1 MPKIK
6 DYERSKLGTLL
17 LERDLT
23 YKEFASNVYEKTGY
37 FIAVGNLCN
46 YCTGWKSI
54 NRIDIAKYFADTL
67 EVPIT
72 DIL

>member
-6 DYERSKLGTLL
+6 DYERSKLGTIL

-23 YKEFASNVYEKTGY
+23 YKEFASLVFEKTGY

-46 YCTGWKSI
+46 YCTGWKPI
-54 NRIDIAKYFADTL
+54 NRIDIAKHFADAL